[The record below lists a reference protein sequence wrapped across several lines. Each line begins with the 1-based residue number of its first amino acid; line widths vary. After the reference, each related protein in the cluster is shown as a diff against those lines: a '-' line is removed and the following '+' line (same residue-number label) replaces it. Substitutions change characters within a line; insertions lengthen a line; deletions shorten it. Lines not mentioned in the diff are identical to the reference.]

1 MNNIY
6 VLNEYWTGRDY
17 DSKVWENGV
26 LQNYRIF
33 STKEKALQELKKYEL
48 LNIDLKERHS
58 IHKENL
64 IFFENDTLYIF
75 SNVYFDKE
83 YGDDEI
89 VADFKNPTLDE
100 VLKWCEKQY
109 YEDGVDYD
117 LIEFV
122 VSEFKENE
130 KEFKK
135 TIDIIK

>member
-1 MNNIY
+1 MNSIY
-6 VLNEYWTGRDY
+6 VLNEYWTGRDC
-17 DSKVWENGV
+17 DSEVWEDNV

-58 IHKENL
+58 SHKENL
-64 IFFENDTLYIF
+64 IFFENDRLYIF
-75 SNVYFDKE
+75 SGVYFDKE

-100 VLKWCEKQY
+100 TLKWCEKQN